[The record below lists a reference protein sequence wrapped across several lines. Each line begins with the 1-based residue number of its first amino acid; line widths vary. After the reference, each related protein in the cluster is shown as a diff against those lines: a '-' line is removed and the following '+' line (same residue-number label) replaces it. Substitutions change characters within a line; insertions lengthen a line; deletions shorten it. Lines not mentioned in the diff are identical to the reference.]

1 MRYLHQIQKHPE
13 PVEGCF
19 GCKAIGLSLSTG
31 DANSKAS
38 MAQSKWDKELDAYK
52 DARSQGIQPA
62 GTSMRKI
69 REAVE
74 ISNATGKAYD
84 ASAPLS

>member
-1 MRYLHQIQKHPE
+1 MRFLHQRTHPE
-13 PVEGCF
+13 PVENCF
-19 GCKAIGLSLSTG
+19 GCKAVTLNLATG
-31 DANSKAS
+31 DANSKAGMS
-38 MAQSKWDKELDAYK
+38 QSKWDKELDAYR

-74 ISNATGKAYD
+74 ISNTTGRAFD
-84 ASAPLS
+84 ASAPVL